1 MRVREQ
7 VANYRL
13 DALDLI
19 YFAAL
24 AEMLS
29 GRGIKV
35 EEVKAQLKAQE
46 IETPSWGYGNSGTR
60 FGVFKQPG
68 AARDVHERLSDAA
81 QVHKVTGVC
90 PGVALHIPWDKVD
103 DYDALGQEAAELGV
117 CIGAINPNVFQE
129 PEYKLG
135 SFGHRDPAV
144 RRKALDNMYE
154 CADIMQQTGS
164 TVLSLWFAD
173 GTNYPGQDDIIE
185 RKRRF
190 EECLRE
196 THAMLPEGARM
207 LIEYKFFEPAFYP
220 TDIADWGMALNF
232 AIKAGPRAEVLVDLG
247 HHPLSTNIEHLV
259 ALLLDEGRMGGFHFN
274 NRKYAD
280 DDVTTGSVNLY
291 EVFLIYHEILNA
303 ERRGAAAANIAYMID
318 QSHIIKPKVEAMIQ
332 SVLNIQTAYARA
344 LLVDRTALAE
354 AQAEDDVVAGEEI
367 LRNAYDTDV
376 RPLLAIVRQELGAA
390 ADPLGAY
397 RRSGYFERIALE
409 RQGELKGA
417 ASWG

>member
-1 MRVREQ
+1 MGIPAHDIEGQ
-7 VANYRL
+7 
-13 DALDLI
+13 
-19 YFAAL
+19 FAAL

-29 GRGIKV
+29 GRGIAV

-144 RRKALDNMYE
+144 RRKALDHMYE

-185 RKRRF
+185 RKWRF

-207 LIEYKFFEPAFYP
+207 LIEYKFFEPAFYH

>member
-1 MRVREQ
+1 MGIPAHDIEGQ
-7 VANYRL
+7 
-13 DALDLI
+13 
-19 YFAAL
+19 FAAL

-29 GRGIKV
+29 GRGIEV

-46 IETPSWGYGNSGTR
+46 IETPSWGYDNSGTR

-144 RRKALDNMYE
+144 RRKALDHMYE

-207 LIEYKFFEPAFYP
+207 IIE
-220 TDIADWGMALNF
+220 
-232 AIKAGPRAEVLVDLG
+232 AGPRAEVLVDLG

>member
-1 MRVREQ
+1 MGIPAHDIEGQ
-7 VANYRL
+7 
-13 DALDLI
+13 
-19 YFAAL
+19 FAAL

-144 RRKALDNMYE
+144 RRKALDHMYE

-207 LIEYKFFEPAFYP
+207 LIEYKFFEPAFYH

>member
-1 MRVREQ
+1 MGIPACDIEGQ
-7 VANYRL
+7 
-13 DALDLI
+13 
-19 YFAAL
+19 FAAL
-24 AEMLS
+24 AERLS
-29 GRGIKV
+29 DQGIEI
-35 EEVKAQLKAQE
+35 EEVKAKLKAQE

-103 DYDALGQEAAELGV
+103 DYDALQQEAAELGV

-135 SFGHRDPAV
+135 SFGHRDPTV
-144 RRKALDNMYE
+144 RRKALDHMHE
-154 CADIMQQTGS
+154 CVDIMQQTES

-173 GTNYPGQDDIIE
+173 GTNYPGQDDIIA

-207 LIEYKFFEPAFYP
+207 LIEYKFFEPAFYH

-232 AIKAGPRAEVLVDLG
+232 AIKAGPQAEVLVDLG

-354 AQAEDDVVAGEEI
+354 AQAEDDVVACEEI

-376 RPLLAIVRQELGAA
+376 RPLLAIVREQLGAE

-397 RRSGYFERIALE
+397 RRSGYFERIAVE

>member
-1 MRVREQ
+1 MGIPQHNIEDQ
-7 VANYRL
+7 
-13 DALDLI
+13 
-19 YFAAL
+19 FAAL

-29 GRGIKV
+29 GQGIEV
-35 EEVKAQLKAQE
+35 EEIKAKLKAQE

-144 RRKALDNMYE
+144 RRKALDHMHE
-154 CADIMQQTGS
+154 CVDIMQQAGS

-173 GTNYPGQDDIIE
+173 GTNYPGQDDIIA

-190 EECLRE
+190 EECLSE
-196 THAMLPEGARM
+196 THSMLPKGARM
-207 LIEYKFFEPAFYP
+207 LIEYKFFEPAFYH

-232 AIKAGPRAEVLVDLG
+232 AIKAGPKAEVLVDLG
-247 HHPLSTNIEHLV
+247 HHPLSTNIEHIV

-332 SVLNIQTAYARA
+332 SVLNIQMAYARA
-344 LLVDRTALAE
+344 LLVDRPALAE
-354 AQAEDDVVAGEEI
+354 AQAEDDAVACEEI

-376 RPLLAIVRQELGAA
+376 RPLLALVRQELGAEA
-390 ADPLGAY
+390 NPLDAY
-397 RRSGYFERIALE
+397 RRSGYFERIAIE

>member
-1 MRVREQ
+1 
-7 VANYRL
+7 
-13 DALDLI
+13 
-19 YFAAL
+19 
-24 AEMLS
+24 MLS
-29 GRGIKV
+29 GRGIEV

-144 RRKALDNMYE
+144 RRKALDHMYE

-207 LIEYKFFEPAFYP
+207 LIEYKFFEPAFYH